1 MRRHLRISLPAF
13 ILSSLLL
20 AAGVL
25 PAAGARADDSMS
37 PPADQQGAVDPAQPV
52 DKQDP
57 ADPAQPVDGDK
68 QDPAQPGD
76 GQDPADP
83 AQPVDKND
91 QDPADPAAP
100 GDEQAATDS
109 QTVSADA
116 LPTAQIGNGVV
127 WDQAVV
133 GNTVYVA
140 GSFSTARPAGS
151 AAGENE
157 QSRAN
162 LMAYD
167 ITTGE
172 LLGWAPTTNAP
183 VYSITPSA
191 DGSTLY
197 LGGAFTQLDGVN
209 TYRVGAV
216 SAADGSRQQLGVATN
231 AAVRAVEVSSDGKT
245 LYFGGGFSQVNSSS
259 RYRAAAF
266 DLGSR
271 TLKDFAPGVA
281 DRSVLAIAAA
291 PDGNG
296 VAIGGSFT
304 SVNGSTSPGY
314 GMAILE
320 NDGTVR
326 ANSLTSVVRNAGTY
340 GAIMS
345 LRADSQGLYGS
356 GYSQSR
362 REGNIEG
369 LFRAD
374 WNSGELAYLADCHG
388 DTYDVQPMGDIVYA
402 SSHTHDCSNIG
413 GFPDSRNYH
422 HAVAFTNKATGTVLA
437 NTAPGYAEHE
447 GQPAPTNLNFYPD
460 FTAGTFTGLNQATW
474 TVEGNKDYLVY
485 GGEFTAVNGTPQQ
498 GLVRFARRDI
508 APNKLGPENKGGAYP
523 VTAESTESGVVSLSF
538 QANWDRDDAT
548 LTYKVYRDDANSK
561 PVSTQ
566 KATAGFWNLP
576 QLTATDTVRP
586 GTEHRYRVVVEDP
599 WGASAASDW
608 VSVTAAGQPGDDEPP
623 APDPGNGDV
632 GVGEAFLEDSFDRA
646 TDSGWGTAAK
656 GGDWTVDW
664 GRSSFSTADSKGL
677 VAMKGAR
684 ASSAIHSAVINSTST
699 ESLVD
704 MSLDG
709 LAAGNG
715 AYITYVGRQTDA
727 GRYQAEFRVA
737 ADGTVTMTVGKKVG
751 DTDTVIGT
759 AEVGKYTAGQPLHLR
774 MDLDGAESTAVR
786 ARAWIGDSEPADWQV
801 DKTDDDAALAA
812 PGSVGVSTY
821 MSASAGS
828 GQVNLSVDSLKVTRL
843 H

>member
-157 QSRAN
+157 RSRAN

-388 DTYDVQPMGDIVYA
+388 DTYDVQPMGDVVYA
-402 SSHTHDCSNIG
+402 SSHTHDCSNIS
-413 GFPDSRNYH
+413 GFPDARSYH
-422 HAVAFTNKATGTVLA
+422 HAVAFTNKATGTVLP
-437 NTAPGYAEHE
+437 NTAWGYADHA
-447 GQPAPTNLNFYPD
+447 GQPAPTNLNFYPE
-460 FTAGTFTGLNQATW
+460 FTVGTFTGLNQATW
-474 TVEGNKDYLVY
+474 TVEGNKDYIVY
-485 GGEFTAVNGTPQQ
+485 GGEFTAVNGTAQQ
-498 GLVRFARRDI
+498 GLVRFARRGI
-508 APNKLGPENKGGAYP
+508 APNKMGPENKGGAYP
-523 VTAESTESGVVSLSF
+523 VTVSSTESGVVSLSF
-538 QANWDRDDAT
+538 QANWDRDDTT
-548 LTYKVYRDDANSK
+548 LTYKVYRDNANSK

-566 KATAGFWNLP
+566 KVTASFWDLP
-576 QLTATDTVRP
+576 QLTATDTVKP
-586 GTEHRYRVVVEDP
+586 GTEHRYRVAVEDP
-599 WGASAASDW
+599 WGASTVSDW
-608 VSVTAAGQPGDDEPP
+608 VSVTAAGQPGDEP
-623 APDPGNGDV
+623 APDPGGGDV
-632 GVGEAFLEDSFDRA
+632 GVGEAFLEDSFDRT
-646 TDSGWGTAAK
+646 TDSGWGTADK
-656 GGDWTVDW
+656 GGDWTADW
-664 GRSSFSTADSKGL
+664 GRGNFSTADSKGL

-684 ASSAIHSAVINSTST
+684 SSSAIHSAVVNSTST
-699 ESLVD
+699 EAQVD

-751 DTDTVIGT
+751 DTSTVIGT
-759 AEVGKYTAGQPLHLR
+759 AAVGKYTAGQPLHLR
-774 MDLDGAESTAVR
+774 LDLDGAESTAVR
-786 ARAWIGDSEPADWQV
+786 ARAWIGDSEPAEWQV

-821 MSASAGS
+821 VSASAGS
-828 GQVNLSVDSLKVTRL
+828 GQINLGVDSLKVTRL

>member
-83 AQPVDKND
+83 AQPVDKGD

-100 GDEQAATDS
+100 GDEQAAADS

-374 WNSGELAYLADCHG
+374 WTTGELAYLADCHG
-388 DTYDVQPMGDIVYA
+388 DTYDVQPMGDVVYA
-402 SSHTHDCSNIG
+402 SSHTHDCSNIS
-413 GFPDSRNYH
+413 GFPDARSYH
-422 HAVAFTNKATGTVLA
+422 HAVAFTNKATGTVLP
-437 NTAPGYAEHE
+437 NTAWGYADHA
-447 GQPAPTNLNFYPD
+447 GQPAPTNLNFYPT
-460 FTAGTFTGLNQATW
+460 FTTGSFTGLSQATW
-474 TVEGNKDYLVY
+474 TVEGNKDYIVY
-485 GGEFTAVNGTPQQ
+485 GGEFTAVNGTAQQ
-498 GLVRFARRDI
+498 GLVRFARRGI
-508 APNKLGPENKGGAYP
+508 APNKMGPENKGGAYP
-523 VTAESTESGVVSLSF
+523 VTASSTESGVVSLSF
-538 QANWDRDDAT
+538 QANWDRDDTT
-548 LTYKVYRDDANSK
+548 LTYKVYRDNANSK

-566 KATAGFWNLP
+566 KVTASFWDLP
-576 QLTATDTVRP
+576 QLTATDTVKP
-586 GTEHRYRVVVEDP
+586 GTEHRYRVSVEDP
-599 WGASAASDW
+599 WGASTVSDW
-608 VSVTAAGQPGDDEPP
+608 VSVTVAGQPGDEP
-623 APDPGNGDV
+623 APDPGGGDV
-632 GVGEAFLEDSFDRA
+632 GVGEAFLEDSFDRT
-646 TDSGWGTAAK
+646 TDSGWGTADK
-656 GGDWTVDW
+656 GGDWTADW
-664 GRSSFSTADSKGL
+664 GRGNFSTADSKGL

-684 ASSAIHSAVINSTST
+684 SSSAIHSAVVNSTST
-699 ESLVD
+699 EAQVD

-727 GRYQAEFRVA
+727 GRYQTEFRVA

-751 DTDTVIGT
+751 DTSTVIGT
-759 AEVGKYTAGQPLHLR
+759 AAVGKYTAGQPLHLR
-774 MDLDGAESTAVR
+774 LDLDGAESTAVR
-786 ARAWIGDSEPADWQV
+786 ARAWIGDSEPAEWQV
-801 DKTDDDAALAA
+801 DKTDDEAALAA

-821 MSASAGS
+821 VSASAGS
-828 GQVNLSVDSLKVTRL
+828 GQINLGVDSLKVTRL